1 MIGELQKS
9 FFACIMYIL
18 ERQIIHDFLKGQI
31 DLGDTFVLM
40 SLYTLNE
47 DTCMFNL

>member
-1 MIGELQKS
+1 MTGAVQKS
-9 FFACIMYIL
+9 FFACIIYIL
-18 ERQIIHDFLKGQI
+18 DRQIIHDFLKGQK
-31 DLGDTFVLM
+31 DLGDTFVLR